1 MILNQIIFS
10 KKAQSRGFQED
21 KHSEKPLRS
30 VLKALSWRVVGTLDT
45 LLVSY
50 ILLGEIGLAT
60 SIASIDFDH
69 KISVVFLSRKNME
82 YNKMGKIM
90 SLHLEQINQEIKR

>member
-10 KKAQSRGFQED
+10 KKAQSRGFEED

-60 SIASIDFDH
+60 SIASIDFITKLVLYFFH
-69 KISVVFLSRKNME
+69 ERIWNTIKW
-82 YNKMGKIM
+82 GK
-90 SLHLEQINQEIKR
+90 

>member
-10 KKAQSRGFQED
+10 KKAQSRGFEED
-21 KHSEKPLRS
+21 KNSEKPLRS

-50 ILLGEIGLAT
+50 FLIGEIALAT
-60 SIASIDFDH
+60 SIASVDFITKLVLYLFH
-69 KISVVFLSRKNME
+69 ERIWNKINW
-82 YNKMGKIM
+82 GK
-90 SLHLEQINQEIKR
+90 